1 MKRTYPKRLG
11 EVIDD
16 FLKQERLDGELDQQ
30 QALALW
36 PEIVG
41 PGINRYTVRRTV
53 HNGVMTVTIASA
65 VLRNELMMHRST
77 LIARINQALGHDVIT
92 EIVFN

>member
-53 HNGVMTVTIASA
+53 RDGVMTVTIASA
-65 VLRNELMMHRST
+65 VLRNELMMHRTT
-77 LIARINQALGHDVIT
+77 LIARINQALGRDVIK